1 MGVRIEALGAGE
13 AAARVAE
20 LSAILE
26 DAVDGG
32 ASVGFLAPLAPAEA
46 TAYWESVADAIA
58 HGTRLLIV
66 ACDVDG
72 RLVGTAQLALE
83 TRPNGRHRA
92 EVTKVMV
99 RRDARRQGIGRALMR
114 AAEAHA
120 LRLGRTTLV
129 LDTRRG
135 DPAERLYTSVGY
147 RLAGVIPSYARSS
160 GGALDAS
167 AFYYRLLE
175 GDDRDSG

>member
-1 MGVRIEALGAGE
+1 MGVRIEALGARE

-46 TAYWESVADAIA
+46 TAYWESVVDAIA
-58 HGTRLLIV
+58 HGTRLLLV
-66 ACDVDG
+66 ACDADG

-99 RRDARRQGIGRALMR
+99 LRDARRQGTGRALMR

-120 LRLGRTTLV
+120 LRRRRARRVGV
-129 LDTRRG
+129 LLPLARRRR
-135 DPAERLYTSVGY
+135 P
-147 RLAGVIPSYARSS
+147 
-160 GGALDAS
+160 
-167 AFYYRLLE
+167 
-175 GDDRDSG
+175 